1 MKPTIFDYRYFP
13 HNGKFYKAVTYG
25 GGITR
30 NDANNECRAEG
41 GELASVHDDETTE
54 FLDSLR
60 KIRSYIGGE
69 YVNGKWTWSDGS
81 PWDYENWR
89 PGDPS
94 NPLYERYNEMVHN
107 GEWNSE
113 DNIIGY
119 NNGYICQ
126 KDSYDFSSA
135 SDHNDGYHLKDI
147 NLQVDSCSSVFLSR
161 NNYWG
166 PELALTEVS
175 YSNTGYWHSDN
186 GDEDPW
192 IKFKVAEELEVV
204 TVEITDRQTCCFE
217 RFQNVEVVI
226 IGSSGKSNK
235 YLKLTMIFP
244 CS

>member
-13 HNGKFYKAVTYG
+13 HNGKFYKAVTDG

-94 NPLYERYNEMVHN
+94 NPLHERYNEMVHN

-113 DNIIGY
+113 DDRIGY

-161 NNYWG
+161 NNSWG
-166 PELALTEVS
+166 PQLALTEVS
-175 YSNTGYWHSDN
+175 YSNTGYWHSDI
-186 GDEDPW
+186 GDDDPW
-192 IKFKVAEELEVV
+192 IKFKVAKELEVL
-204 TVEITDRQTCCFE
+204 TVEIIDRQTCCFE

-226 IGSSGKSNK
+226 IESSGKNQIN
-235 YLKLTMIFP
+235 T
-244 CS
+244 